1 MATEYREIKGYY
13 VRSVSSDPSASVGKG
28 EIWYNTSSNTFKTSD
43 GSSIK
48 TLQTE

>member
-13 VRSVSSDPSASVGKG
+13 VRSVANDPSAAVGKG